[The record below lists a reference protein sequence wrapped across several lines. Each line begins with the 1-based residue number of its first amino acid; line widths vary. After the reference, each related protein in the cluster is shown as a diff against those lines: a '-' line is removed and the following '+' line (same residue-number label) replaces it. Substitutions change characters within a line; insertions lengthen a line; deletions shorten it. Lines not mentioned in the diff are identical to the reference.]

1 MKPHQNTAP
10 YAERLVIRFASK
22 DEQQASIEFSAG
34 KPGAGSD
41 TKQGVSAALKS
52 SSYYVADMER
62 TKAGHPYNIC
72 HAVPPLQPG
81 LAWLTLLADLYPALD
96 GSEQLQLP
104 SSVQFM
110 DDLIEWLRMT
120 STYHSASFSHELYME
135 GSYSCSEPSNYEGHA
150 RLTILLQAIR
160 LQ

>member
-1 MKPHQNTAP
+1 M
-10 YAERLVIRFASK
+10 LSDCSSK
-22 DEQQASIEFSAG
+22 LQASIEFSIG

-41 TKQGVSAALKS
+41 KKQGGSVALKS
-52 SSYYVADMER
+52 SSYHVAGKEIM
-62 TKAGHPYNIC
+62 KAGNPYNIF

-81 LAWLTLLADLYPALD
+81 LAWLTLLADLYPALE

-104 SSVQFM
+104 SSVQFI

-120 STYHSASFSHELYME
+120 STYHSASCIHELYME
-135 GSYSCSEPSNYEGHA
+135 GSYSCSEPSNYEGHV
-150 RLTILLQAIR
+150 RLTILLQAIH